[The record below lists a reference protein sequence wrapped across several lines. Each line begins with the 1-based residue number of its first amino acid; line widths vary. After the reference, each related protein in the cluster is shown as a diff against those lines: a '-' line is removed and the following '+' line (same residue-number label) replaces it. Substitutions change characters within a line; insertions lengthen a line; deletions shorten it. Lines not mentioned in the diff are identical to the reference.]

1 MIRKN
6 KFEYCTMNCYLY
18 YLPVHVLVGFVNS
31 FKQQWSMIR
40 YHIESQSISAQNVD
54 YTQENHDP
62 HLSV

>member
-1 MIRKN
+1 
-6 KFEYCTMNCYLY
+6 MNCYLY

>member
-1 MIRKN
+1 
-6 KFEYCTMNCYLY
+6 MNCYLH